1 MQGVDQATRIT
12 KLLGLLVLLLL
23 CTTCGTPNVSQW
35 TSSELFPLQIGQ
47 VWHMVNKL
55 GDVTTWTVEQPPENS
70 SCEVGPEVLLH
81 ITKNAARTYWMLG
94 EPGVEDH
101 WVLHRDPDGSVRSI
115 QDTPHWSDGC
125 APWGGSATGPCYA
138 TVQWRPVP
146 GLPLPNTII
155 PATMGI
161 NDNISIPTKY
171 HLFSQWTQGS
181 SYQCIAT
188 SENDKGLVDWVSGF
202 YTTNVDTPVYK
213 GIAMANDQYKP
224 TLLTKSG
231 TSLRGLDSYKSM
243 PI

>member
-1 MQGVDQATRIT
+1 
-12 KLLGLLVLLLL
+12 
-23 CTTCGTPNVSQW
+23 
-35 TSSELFPLQIGQ
+35 
-47 VWHMVNKL
+47 MVNKL

-213 GIAMANDQYKP
+213 GIAMANDQYEANFTHEVWYFAPRIGLVQIDAYLVNKKGIP
-224 TLLTKSG
+224 SAI
-231 TSLRGLDSYKSM
+231 SL
-243 PI
+243 PIFNQLEEAYGGDVVTIKRID

>member
-1 MQGVDQATRIT
+1 V
-12 KLLGLLVLLLL
+12 
-23 CTTCGTPNVSQW
+23 
-35 TSSELFPLQIGQ
+35 QIGQ

-70 SCEVGPEVLLH
+70 SCEVGPEVMLH

-94 EPGVEDH
+94 EPGVEDR

-125 APWGGSATGPCYA
+125 ALWGGSPTGPCYA
-138 TVQWRPVP
+138 TSQWRPVP
-146 GLPLPNTII
+146 GLPLPNKII
-155 PATMGI
+155 PATMAI

-181 SYQCIAT
+181 SYQCIAA

-202 YTTNVDTPVYK
+202 YTTYVDTPVYK
-213 GIAMANDQYKP
+213 GIVMANDQYEANFTHEVWYFAPRIGLVQIDAHLVNKKGMP
-224 TLLTKSG
+224 SAI
-231 TSLRGLDSYKSM
+231 SL
-243 PI
+243 PIFHQLEEAYGGDVVTIKRID